1 MSVTSSLPYEEEEFG
16 ILTDDNLYLDCLLVR
31 PPKINDEELKGIRV
45 WVPKHP
51 LTKNTLITCARQEV
65 RAHGASHKIA
75 HLVFDLRG
83 TGDSDGILGDH
94 KFGLDLKATKAW
106 ARERF
111 GRISFGFLGTP
122 TLTNGRVN
130 YWPLRVGS
138 VMESY
143 FYPPSTIDLA
153 PPSILYL
160 ATYGNFSNT
169 DDAICNRLAQA
180 GYNVYG
186 VDPLRYLLHASSK
199 RNLKPEDLWED
210 AEMLTQMLV
219 SDAIIIA
226 QPLSAG
232 LGLLWASRTSR
243 ISGIIAIGRAQ
254 AGLTPKHIF
263 QTNNPHTFMLHRYT
277 SSIAPRPISLVKL
290 NGHPLGGDEKE
301 LNALFDSSQKPH
313 QIQQI
318 DKLTLKF
325 FTSQLDWVRKSIAK

>member
-1 MSVTSSLPYEEEEFG
+1 MTASYEEEEFG
-16 ILTDDNLYLDCLLVR
+16 ILTDDNLYLDCILVR
-31 PPKINDEELKGIRV
+31 PPEIKDEELKGIRV

-51 LTKNTLITCARQEV
+51 LTKSTLRTCARQEV

-83 TGDSDGILGDH
+83 TGDSDGVLGDH
-94 KFGLDLKATKAW
+94 KFELDLKATKAW

-130 YWPLRVGS
+130 LWPLRIGS
-138 VMESY
+138 MMESY
-143 FYPPSTIDLA
+143 FYPPSSGDII

-160 ATYGNFSNT
+160 ATYGNFSQT
-169 DDAICNRLAQA
+169 DDAICARLAKA

-210 AEMLTQMLV
+210 AEFLTQMLV
-219 SDAIIIA
+219 SDATIIA

-232 LGLLWASRTSR
+232 LGLLWASRANN
-243 ISGIIAIGRAQ
+243 INGIISIGRAQ

-263 QTNNPHTFMLHRYT
+263 QNNNPYTFMLHRYT
-277 SSIAPRPISLVKL
+277 PNIAPRALSIVKL
-290 NGHPLGGDEKE
+290 NGHPLGGEDKE
-301 LNALFDSSQKPH
+301 LNALLDSSQKPH
-313 QIQQI
+313 QLTSI
-318 DKLTLKF
+318 DKLSIKF
-325 FTSQLDWVRKSIAK
+325 FIDQLNWIRESTQN

>member
-1 MSVTSSLPYEEEEFG
+1 MSASSLQYEEEEFG

-31 PPKINDEELKGIRV
+31 PPNVDDEDLKGIRV

-51 LTKNTLITCARQEV
+51 LTKNTLVTCARQEV
-65 RAHGASHKIA
+65 KAHGKSHKIA

-83 TGDSDGILGDH
+83 TGDSDGVLGDH
-94 KFGLDLKATKAW
+94 KFELDLKATKAW

-122 TLTNGRVN
+122 MLTNGRVN
-130 YWPLRVGS
+130 LWPLRAGS
-138 VMESY
+138 IMESY
-143 FYPPSTIDLA
+143 FYPSTSGELV

-169 DDAICNRLAQA
+169 DDAICARLAKA

-186 VDPLRYLLHASSK
+186 VDPLRYLLHASAK

-210 AEMLTQMLV
+210 AELLTQMLI

-232 LGLLWASRTSR
+232 LGLLWGSRTSR
-243 ISGIIAIGRAQ
+243 ISGIMAIGRAQ

-277 SSIAPRPISLVKL
+277 PNISPRPLSLIKL
-290 NGHPLGGDEKE
+290 NGHPLGGDDKE
-301 LNALFDSSQKPH
+301 LNALFDSSRQPH
-313 QIQQI
+313 QLEKI
-318 DKLTLKF
+318 DKLSIKF
-325 FTSQLDWVRKSIAK
+325 FMNQLNWIRESGTK